1 MKIKNLIYV
10 MLCICAASLLSG
22 CGRWESENP
31 DLTPTSEA
39 TPTPLKEENPTGQPI
54 EPPQN
59 KEVMI
64 YSINADTLEK
74 TAVTVLMSEV
84 TAELI
89 VEEVVSA
96 MKDAAFFVGINDVIL
111 QEDTVIVD
119 FRSDAPPVADVGA
132 SIEGSI
138 LDAIAQSIIDNL
150 PQYSKVIYH
159 IEGNAYVTGHF
170 EMKQDEIYM
179 ER

>member
-1 MKIKNLIYV
+1 MKIKNLIYI
-10 MLCICAASLLSG
+10 MLCICAASLVSG
-22 CGRWESENP
+22 CGRQENIDP
-31 DLTPTSEA
+31 ALTPTSEV
-39 TPTPLKEENPTGQPI
+39 TPTPLNEDNPTGRPI
-54 EPPQN
+54 APPQN

-96 MKDAAFFVGINDVIL
+96 MRDAAFFVGINEVIPK
-111 QEDTVIVD
+111 EDTVIVD
-119 FRSDAPPVADVGA
+119 FRSDAPPVTDVGA

-159 IEGNAYVTGHF
+159 IEGKAYATGHF
-170 EMKQDEIYM
+170 EMKQDEVYM